1 MGFDPVPA
9 IGKLLDRTGMTLDA
23 FDVIELNEACAAQAL
38 ACTRAL
44 RIEDA
49 DLHLNPKGE
58 AIALGHPPGA
68 SGARIVGTA
77 ALELSLTSA
86 RYAQSASGRGSR
98 RRWSGHGA
106 ASRCAAA
113 ASILVPHGETR

>member
-49 DLHLNPKGE
+49 DLHLNPRAKPSRW
-58 AIALGHPPGA
+58 AIRRG
-68 SGARIVGTA
+68 R
-77 ALELSLTSA
+77 
-86 RYAQSASGRGSR
+86 RGRGSWAR
-98 RRWSGHGA
+98 RLWNY
-106 ASRCAAA
+106 
-113 ASILVPHGETR
+113 L